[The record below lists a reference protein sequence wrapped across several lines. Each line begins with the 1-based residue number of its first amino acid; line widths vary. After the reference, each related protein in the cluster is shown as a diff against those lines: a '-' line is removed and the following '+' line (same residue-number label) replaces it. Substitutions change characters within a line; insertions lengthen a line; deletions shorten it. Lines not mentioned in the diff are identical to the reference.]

1 MKETTLFMNGSSQA
15 VRIPKEMRLS
25 GDKVLIEK
33 IGSITVIVEKSDPW
47 ASLTLA
53 QSLFSKDFMKEGRSV
68 NKIVER
74 DDLSKGLKK

>member
-53 QSLFSKDFMKEGRSV
+53 QSLFSSDFMKDGRSV
-68 NKIVER
+68 NEIVDR
-74 DDLSKGLKK
+74 QNLTAGLKK

>member
-33 IGSITVIVEKSDPW
+33 IGSVTVIVEQSDPW

-53 QSLFSKDFMKEGRSV
+53 QALFSKDFMKDGRSI
-68 NKIVER
+68 NEIVER
-74 DDLSKGLKK
+74 PELSAGLKR